1 MRQFSHH
8 RKSAACSSRVSFAY
22 NERRHDSDPQFPRS
36 PLGTPGSMASKLVPT
51 KKKKKESLALLKHA
65 RLMSEDADII
75 VGILKSDMDL

>member
-36 PLGTPGSMASKLVPT
+36 RNAWEHGFQIGAHEE
-51 KKKKKESLALLKHA
+51 KKKRESRSAQA
-65 RLMSEDADII
+65 RSTNER
-75 VGILKSDMDL
+75 GF

>member
-36 PLGTPGSMASKLVPT
+36 PLGTPGSMASKIGAHEE
-51 KKKKKESLALLKHA
+51 KKKRESRSAQA
-65 RLMSEDADII
+65 RSTNER
-75 VGILKSDMDL
+75 GC